1 MIMLNFSILLSEIM
15 KLNTF
20 IQYCLP
26 QHCFSRLFGKLLS
39 SKRPGLKNR
48 LIRKFITH
56 YNVNMDEV
64 ANPNLDAYPSFNDF
78 FIRTLKKGARPLVGA
93 PEAIASPVDGTI
105 AQIGTANKDQLIQ
118 AKGHHFSL
126 KDLLADTE
134 LAQTFT
140 NGQYATIY
148 LGPSDY
154 HRVHMPM
161 TGTLQKM
168 IYVPGK
174 LFSVNTDTV
183 NDVENIFARNERV
196 ICIFNTKAGPMA
208 VIMVGAIFVGSMAV
222 AWDGVITPSQHK
234 TKTIWTYDNK
244 PPIHLARGDEMGYF
258 VTGSTVITLF
268 AENRMQWQSNLKN
281 NMNIKMGQGLG
292 TF

>member
-1 MIMLNFSILLSEIM
+1 MLNFTILLSEIM
-15 KLNTF
+15 KLTTF
-20 IQYCLP
+20 IQYCIP
-26 QHCFSRLFGKLLS
+26 QHAFSRLFGKLLS
-39 SKRPGLKNR
+39 SKHQGLKNR
-48 LIRKFITH
+48 LIRKFIAH
-56 YNVNMDEV
+56 YNVNMEEV

-105 AQIGTANKDQLIQ
+105 AQIGIANGEQLIQ

-126 KDLLADTE
+126 KDLLAGDVD
-134 LAQTFT
+134 LAKTFA
-140 NGQYATIY
+140 NGPYTTIY

-161 TGTLQKM
+161 TGTLKQM

-174 LFSVNTDTV
+174 LFSVNTNTV

-208 VIMVGAIFVGSMAV
+208 VILVGAIFVGSMAV
-222 AWDGVITPSQHK
+222 AWEGVITPNNHK
-234 TKTIWTYDNK
+234 TKTIWSYEDK
-244 PPIHLARGDEMGYF
+244 PPVHLARGDELGYF

-268 AENRMQWQSNLKN
+268 GENRMQWQTDLKN
-281 NMNIKMGQGLG
+281 NIKIKMGQGIG